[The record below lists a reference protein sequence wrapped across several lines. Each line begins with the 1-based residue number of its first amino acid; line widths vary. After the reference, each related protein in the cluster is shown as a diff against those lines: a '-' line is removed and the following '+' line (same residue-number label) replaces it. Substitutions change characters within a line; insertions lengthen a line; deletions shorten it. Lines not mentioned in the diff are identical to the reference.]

1 MNETQQRIGPVLLAG
16 EHPLKNSIASCL
28 QQSDCAFDLDQV
40 AHTGEEKIYEL
51 AILVTEENGSVKK
64 KGIEQLEKK
73 LGPATIIAVNTETI
87 GLDLLQKGATFPDR
101 IIGVNWTE
109 PADTTFFMEIIAN
122 ETTNPAHAARLE
134 TIAAEVWNKD
144 PYLIQG
150 NTGVRMRLL
159 GAMLREAF
167 YLIKNGYATVE
178 DIDRACRNDAGY
190 YLPFAGNLRYMDL
203 MGTYAYGM
211 VMKDLN
217 PELAVDQSL
226 PDFFEKMIAE
236 QAWGMESGKGF
247 YEYKNGE
254 AENWRQ
260 LLGKFSSEVK
270 EIIEKYP
277 FKYEPTH
284 F

>member
-16 EHPLKNSIASCL
+16 EHPIKNGIACCL
-28 QQSDCAFDLDQV
+28 QQSDCAFDLEHVTHIDDGK
-40 AHTGEEKIYEL
+40 TYEL
-51 AILVTEENGSVKK
+51 AILVTEENGLVKK
-64 KGIEQLEKK
+64 SGIEQLEKT
-73 LGPATIIAVNTETI
+73 LGPAVIIAVNTETI
-87 GLDLLQKGATFPDR
+87 GLDFLQKGAICPDR
-101 IIGVNWTE
+101 IVGLNWTE
-109 PADTTFFMEIIAN
+109 PADSTFFMEIIAN
-122 ETTNPAHAARLE
+122 ETTNPAYAARLN
-134 TIAAEVWNKD
+134 TIATEVWNKD
-144 PYLIQG
+144 PYLIHG

-159 GAMLREAF
+159 GALLREAF
-167 YLIKNGYATVE
+167 YLIQNGYAMVE

-211 VMKDLN
+211 VMRDLN
-217 PELAVDQSL
+217 PELSTNQIL

-236 QAWGMESGKGF
+236 KAWGMESGKGF

-254 AENWRQ
+254 AENWRL
-260 LLGKFSSEVK
+260 LLGRFSSEVK
-270 EIIEKYP
+270 EIIKKYP